1 MNRPVFRRFL
11 LGCAAAL
18 AGVAAAPCAT
28 AAPGAV
34 AKPNL
39 LFILADDLGWRD
51 LTCYGSRWNETPNID
66 RLVARG
72 LRFSQFHSASP
83 LCSPTRASILTGLA
97 PARIGITV
105 PVCHLPREILEST
118 VGTNAGPNQRS
129 LPVES
134 ATRLKREYVTLAES
148 FKAAGYATAH
158 FGKWHLGP
166 EPYSPLQQGFDV
178 DLPHTPAPGPVGSYI
193 APWKVWPGE
202 GTPGDHI
209 EDRMAQEAVKFIRG
223 QKGGPFFVN
232 YWAFSVH
239 APYNGKTNVI
249 ERYRATPPP
258 PGEKQGCPEYAAM
271 VRSLDD
277 AVGVLVKA
285 LDDEGLWE
293 NTIVVFTSDNGGNM
307 YDVVDGRPPTS
318 NDPLRSGKASYY
330 EGGTRVPCAI
340 HWPRLTKPGA
350 ATDSPAMSTDFFP
363 TFCDLLG
370 IAPPPVRFDGR
381 SMAPLLRGEPF
392 DRGPLFCHFPHP
404 MGKIGKFGAS
414 WVREG
419 DWKLIRIYQGND
431 DLTDRHE
438 LYNLREDIGETRD
451 RTADEPGRVKAL
463 AAKLDAFLAD
473 TRAVLPRPNP
483 AYDPALNVEIA
494 GWRPLHDAGMRAAPG
509 HAVIVSR
516 AADPQIATAFD
527 PPVAGPLKVEVRMK
541 SSSRGEGAVYWTH
554 GSQGYAKQRGT
565 FFKPVHDGQ
574 WHDYTLELPAAG
586 KVSGLRLDASS
597 GPGEIL
603 VERIRLLSADG
614 AELKAWSF
622 AAP

>member
-1 MNRPVFRRFL
+1 VNSPAVRRFL
-11 LGCAAAL
+11 LGLAAAL
-18 AGVAAAPCAT
+18 AAVAAAPRAA
-28 AAPGAV
+28 AAPGAA

-72 LRFSQFHSASP
+72 LRFSQFYSASP

-105 PVCHLPREILEST
+105 PVCHVPNEVLEST
-118 VGTNAGPNQRS
+118 VATNAGPNQRS
-129 LPVES
+129 LGVES
-134 ATRLKREYVTLAES
+134 ATRLKRDYVTLAES

-166 EPYSPLQQGFDV
+166 EPYSALQQGFDV
-178 DLPHTPAPGPVGSYI
+178 DLPHTPAPGPSGSYI

-209 EDRMAQEAVKFIRG
+209 EDRMAQEAVKFIRAH
-223 QKGGPFFVN
+223 KGGPFFVN

-239 APYNGKTNVI
+239 APFNGKTNVI
-249 ERYRATPPP
+249 ERYRARTPPAD
-258 PGEKQGCPEYAAM
+258 EKQGCPEYAAM

-285 LDDEGLWE
+285 LDDGGLWE
-293 NTIVVFTSDNGGNM
+293 NTIVVLTSDNGGNM
-307 YDVVDGRPPTS
+307 YDVVGGRPPTS

-340 HWPRLTKPGA
+340 HWPGLTKPGA
-350 ATDSPAMSTDFFP
+350 ATDAPAMSTDFFP

-370 IAPPPVRFDGR
+370 LAAPPVPFDGR
-381 SMAPLLRGEPF
+381 SMATLLRGEPF

-404 MGKIGKFGAS
+404 TGKIGKFGAS
-414 WVREG
+414 WVRDG
-419 DWKLIRIYQGND
+419 DWKLILLYQAAD
-431 DLTDRHE
+431 DLSDRFE

-451 RTADEPGRVKAL
+451 RAVDEPARVEAMG
-463 AAKLDAFLAD
+463 AKLARHLAE
-473 TRAVLPRPNP
+473 THALLPRPNP

-494 GWRPLHDAGMRAAPG
+494 GWRPLRDAGLRAGAG
-509 HAVIVSR
+509 HAVILSR
-516 AADPQIATAFD
+516 SGDPQIGTAFD
-527 PPVAGPLKVEVRMK
+527 PPVTGPLKVVVRMK

-554 GSQGYAKQRGT
+554 GSQRYVKQRGT
-565 FFKPVHDGQ
+565 FFTPVHDGQ
-574 WHDYTLELPAAG
+574 WHDYALDLPAEG
-586 KVSGLRLDASS
+586 KVSGLRLDPSS
-597 GPGEIL
+597 GPGEIHL
-603 VERIRLLSADG
+603 ERIRLLYADG

-622 AAP
+622 ATP